1 MKYFYLTAIL
11 FVSLSCVHSTFC
23 QSPAGRSKTSA
34 TRSIEQELERLD
46 RSFDDAFLRG
56 DKKTFERVL
65 EDEMIAI
72 SSQGDVARKKDILSQ
87 ISPPPP
93 GLKLSI
99 VAEDVQVFLFGETA
113 IVSSRKTI
121 KQETGDGSLSEQIRD
136 TNTYV
141 RKAGQWQLIASQ
153 QSTLP
158 APYVAKEVGFDLDID
173 ARAIKGD
180 EKAKVA
186 MVEFSDYQC
195 PLCRGF
201 AAETFKRSRK
211 NTSTVVKSDLLYGRL
226 Q

>member
-1 MKYFYLTAIL
+1 
-11 FVSLSCVHSTFC
+11 
-23 QSPAGRSKTSA
+23 
-34 TRSIEQELERLD
+34 
-46 RSFDDAFLRG
+46 
-56 DKKTFERVL
+56 
-65 EDEMIAI
+65 MIAI

-173 ARAIKGD
+173 ARAIRGD
-180 EKAKVA
+180 EKAKVV

-201 AAETFKRSRK
+201 AAETFKKIEKEYINSGQVGFAVRQTPITDIHPYAFRAAIAALCSESQGKFGRCTTDFSGNRWLWLRK
-211 NTSTVVKSDLLYGRL
+211 TW
-226 Q
+226 

>member
-46 RSFDDAFLRG
+46 RSLDDAFLRG

-121 KQETGDGSLSEQIRD
+121 KQETGDG
-136 TNTYV
+136 
-141 RKAGQWQLIASQ
+141 
-153 QSTLP
+153 
-158 APYVAKEVGFDLDID
+158 
-173 ARAIKGD
+173 
-180 EKAKVA
+180 
-186 MVEFSDYQC
+186 
-195 PLCRGF
+195 
-201 AAETFKRSRK
+201 
-211 NTSTVVKSDLLYGRL
+211 
-226 Q
+226 